1 LLLAV
6 PLGLIGGMVGVIF
19 FIVLRRL
26 QALMLPL
33 KNHLVVRGLIG
44 GVGLGI
50 VGAFLPRVLF
60 SGEDQTAELIHNAA
74 QIGAVMLI
82 VLAVFKLLVTCLILA
97 AGWKGGYLFPILF
110 VGVALGLAANQLF
123 PSIPVA
129 VAVAATLGGAVVAT
143 LRSPLFAILFTLVL
157 VQLETAPV
165 VAIAVVTGA
174 LLTAMLALLT
184 AQRERAKTGELQQGE
199 EALA

>member
-1 LLLAV
+1 
-6 PLGLIGGMVGVIF
+6 M
-19 FIVLRRL
+19 
-26 QALMLPL
+26 
-33 KNHLVVRGLIG
+33 
-44 GVGLGI
+44 
-50 VGAFLPRVLF
+50 
-60 SGEDQTAELIHNAA
+60 E
-74 QIGAVMLI
+74 
-82 VLAVFKLLVTCLILA
+82 
-97 AGWKGGYLFPILF
+97 GGYLFPILF

-174 LLTAMLALLT
+174 LLTAVLALLAARHEQPT
-184 AQRERAKTGELQQGE
+184 TSEPQSGEK
-199 EALA
+199 ALG